1 MYKCRT
7 DAPGFHF
14 DDERDPVEKIEFEDA
29 SREFLIDVREI
40 DRLADD
46 EDLSHE

>member
-29 SREFLIDVREI
+29 RRAFLSDAREC
-40 DRLADD
+40 DRLSDD
-46 EDLSHE
+46 DWGG